1 MKILILGNG
10 FDLDLGLRTRYSDF
24 AKSLQWEDLYRRI
37 PQTGDRLANYLYE
50 LADKE
55 CWFDIEQGIADYVKG
70 KEQNK
75 DFSQVDEDHRFFLE
89 LKKSLGSYLLYEM
102 GNMDLNIDSLA
113 SKILDLQYY
122 KDYFDYIYSFN
133 YTDYDAM
140 CAFNDIKPIHPVYI
154 HNPYDIDGSIILGIG
169 EGDCTSE
176 EYDFLKKTNQPAYK
190 PTNILRDLINADEV
204 VIFGHSLN
212 KIDSMYYKKF
222 FEVCSGEDWKRE
234 RKRHITLIDLFG
246 KEEKI
251 RKDLRSLNNNFMQC
265 IHFCDLS
272 FFPSNTY
279 HSDCDNKEQEMD
291 ELIEKLKNTD
301 YNLGDYGD

>member
-1 MKILILGNG
+1 M
-10 FDLDLGLRTRYSDF
+10 
-24 AKSLQWEDLYRRI
+24 
-37 PQTGDRLANYLYE
+37 
-50 LADKE
+50 
-55 CWFDIEQGIADYVKG
+55 
-70 KEQNK
+70 
-75 DFSQVDEDHRFFLE
+75 
-89 LKKSLGSYLLYEM
+89 
-102 GNMDLNIDSLA
+102 
-113 SKILDLQYY
+113 
-122 KDYFDYIYSFN
+122 
-133 YTDYDAM
+133 
-140 CAFNDIKPIHPVYI
+140 
-154 HNPYDIDGSIILGIG
+154 GIG